1 MIKQKA
7 PIGKSIIL
15 LLSILI
21 IILNSTLALATIDL
35 VSPEDNAHKNQEI
48 QIFEYYVNLDN
59 VTDCTLMLN
68 SEANT
73 TDTNIT
79 NQGFNEFTAELENGE
94 HSWSIS
100 CDSNDG
106 NTTHSENSEQR
117 TLTIDTIEPT
127 IILVSPLNN
136 TQINESSVEI
146 DFIMINTSEEESTC
160 DIILNNIIN
169 KTITAQDSQATT
181 TTISPLI
188 DGFYEWKITC
198 YDQANNSETSETRIF
213 QINATPADPEFS
225 ITIPKTVYNLGEY
238 GLMTISAPNGT
249 SIRVEVCPDKP
260 GFVECEV
267 PVVGD
272 NIMNYPFQEYLPF
285 ATYEGEYILEA
296 FFNYSG
302 FTETQ
307 VLNYEI
313 RNNININIETD
324 SNPRKKVPF
333 TLEAS
338 ATGGVGK
345 LDYTWYL
352 SNGSVVNKKEANVTY
367 KEKGEHTEKV
377 VVKDAY
383 NNTKNKSI
391 TIDVSDSYKIE
402 IIVKD
407 ADTNKAVKEATV
419 EIDDDQKETDTNGK
433 AVFYV
438 KKGKSDLIVLKENY
452 SIYLDEIDIS
462 KDQTFTI
469 KIEPLATDPVIT
481 LISPGDKAG
490 VKGVT
495 TNLEFKGEHKNELN
509 CSIYINEKNDGFFM
523 YLGSIKV
530 KDASKKIFG
539 ITDLENITYWW
550 KIECTDDEGNS
561 ATSQT
566 WKFTVGRTN
575 AVENTLVSNQESEG
589 GDIYNDLIKQFEEVL
604 DDLENLSTDMKES
617 ADTFGITEAVK
628 DTIKQLKNAV
638 RDIDSLNFRND
649 LTEEQ
654 KQTEKEYI
662 ITETD
667 KVYQNTPIAITV
679 LNRDS
684 FVDYINKDELKEILE
699 AYLEIKD
706 IDVSINKKQL
716 IEYLDELQQEIVIST
731 KTLSAR
737 LTYADGTTKEVTGVV
752 RGIKTYNI
760 TDNAF
765 MLEIIPK
772 DVAESADDVLSSQ
785 KFEVVKQDPI
795 IRFELKNKDKG
806 ETTIVYYFE
815 DNINLELLRE
825 IKTAIFIELDSID
838 DEQIT
843 GFSTKSMKMPKV
855 KGIIF
860 IPVLVIL
867 LGLLGSMVFVGI
879 KYDGI
884 ATLKYLIYKIQG
896 QKNLHYLNIILNDI
910 QDALDTGEVERAS
923 SLYNESK
930 DAYSELSTIAKND
943 SYNRVVG
950 MAEKIRAYSQAT
962 DKNQGIEEIK
972 TRINNIQSLL
982 YNSQISPALEEYKQI
997 EAAYN
1002 RLDKDTKELL
1012 HPTLVALGNKIQI
1025 VVDKVNQ
1032 DYIEK

>member
-1 MIKQKA
+1 
-7 PIGKSIIL
+7 
-15 LLSILI
+15 
-21 IILNSTLALATIDL
+21 
-35 VSPEDNAHKNQEI
+35 
-48 QIFEYYVNLDN
+48 
-59 VTDCTLMLN
+59 
-68 SEANT
+68 
-73 TDTNIT
+73 
-79 NQGFNEFTAELENGE
+79 
-94 HSWSIS
+94 
-100 CDSNDG
+100 
-106 NTTHSENSEQR
+106 
-117 TLTIDTIEPT
+117 
-127 IILVSPLNN
+127 
-136 TQINESSVEI
+136 
-146 DFIMINTSEEESTC
+146 
-160 DIILNNIIN
+160 
-169 KTITAQDSQATT
+169 
-181 TTISPLI
+181 
-188 DGFYEWKITC
+188 
-198 YDQANNSETSETRIF
+198 
-213 QINATPADPEFS
+213 
-225 ITIPKTVYNLGEY
+225 
-238 GLMTISAPNGT
+238 
-249 SIRVEVCPDKP
+249 
-260 GFVECEV
+260 
-267 PVVGD
+267 
-272 NIMNYPFQEYLPF
+272 
-285 ATYEGEYILEA
+285 
-296 FFNYSG
+296 
-302 FTETQ
+302 
-307 VLNYEI
+307 
-313 RNNININIETD
+313 
-324 SNPRKKVPF
+324 
-333 TLEAS
+333 
-338 ATGGVGK
+338 
-345 LDYTWYL
+345 
-352 SNGSVVNKKEANVTY
+352 
-367 KEKGEHTEKV
+367 
-377 VVKDAY
+377 
-383 NNTKNKSI
+383 
-391 TIDVSDSYKIE
+391 
-402 IIVKD
+402 
-407 ADTNKAVKEATV
+407 
-419 EIDDDQKETDTNGK
+419 
-433 AVFYV
+433 
-438 KKGKSDLIVLKENY
+438 
-452 SIYLDEIDIS
+452 
-462 KDQTFTI
+462 
-469 KIEPLATDPVIT
+469 
-481 LISPGDKAG
+481 
-490 VKGVT
+490 
-495 TNLEFKGEHKNELN
+495 
-509 CSIYINEKNDGFFM
+509 M

-930 DAYSELSTIAKND
+930 DAYSELSTIAKNY